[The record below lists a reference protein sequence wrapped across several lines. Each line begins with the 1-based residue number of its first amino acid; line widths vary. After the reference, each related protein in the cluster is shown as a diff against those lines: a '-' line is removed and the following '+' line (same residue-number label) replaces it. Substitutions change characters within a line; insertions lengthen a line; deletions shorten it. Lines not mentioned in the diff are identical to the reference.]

1 MQLIQ
6 LLSAAVFLGTFAS
19 AASIEKRTET
29 EYCGKQVYIIGD
41 VGIVVQSIRS

>member
-1 MQLIQ
+1 
-6 LLSAAVFLGTFAS
+6 LGTFAS